1 MKQLLKV
8 ATILKSKD
16 GEPGY
21 PEAITVLDYSK
32 SGDKYEDISGEYNL
46 VPGEIMEGKPV
57 FIRRGSKASLQ
68 FSGPIILIFFMY
80 YLLLYIIQGFQWK
93 ISSGNDNKTY
103 TNVYG
108 WEFSDSTTVWPQIE
122 NLFIVGNIVNRKGM
136 SSGTFPLSLRLSGE
150 DFVKRQWARVQQ
162 VPLQDGRVHHGG
174 RTGADRETRVAA
186 RHQEDLLVLRFGALK
201 ILWK

>member
-150 DFVKRQWARVQQ
+150 DFVKRQRARVQQ
-162 VPLQDGRVHHGG
+162 VPLQDGGVHHGG
-174 RTGADRETRVAA
+174 RTGADGQTCVAA
-186 RHQEDLLVLRFGALK
+186 RHQEDLLVLRFTAWK

>member
-1 MKQLLKV
+1 MIGQAADTSQSQACYWEFFLHHM
-8 ATILKSKD
+8 S
-16 GEPGY
+16 
-21 PEAITVLDYSK
+21 
-32 SGDKYEDISGEYNL
+32 
-46 VPGEIMEGKPV
+46 
-57 FIRRGSKASLQ
+57 GSKCLNYLPT
-68 FSGPIILIFFMY
+68 FGELCIIH
-80 YLLLYIIQGFQWK
+80 IIQGFQWK

-150 DFVKRQWARVQQ
+150 DFVKRQRARVQQ
-162 VPLQDGRVHHGG
+162 VPLQDGGVHHGG

-186 RHQEDLLVLRFGALK
+186 RHQEDLLVFRFTAWK

>member
-68 FSGPIILIFFMY
+68 FSGPIILIFLCINYYYISFKVSNGRSAVETITKPTQTFMDGSSQIAPQFG
-80 YLLLYIIQGFQWK
+80 LKSK
-93 ISSGNDNKTY
+93 I
-103 TNVYG
+103 
-108 WEFSDSTTVWPQIE
+108 F
-122 NLFIVGNIVNRKGM
+122 L
-136 SSGTFPLSLRLSGE
+136 
-150 DFVKRQWARVQQ
+150 
-162 VPLQDGRVHHGG
+162 
-174 RTGADRETRVAA
+174 
-186 RHQEDLLVLRFGALK
+186 
-201 ILWK
+201 